1 MGGFSEIVLQTLLL
15 RSFVFFTLLVGIDKP
30 RGKPGVRAE
39 LIENFSE
46 GSSISLGRRAYFNGP
61 L

>member
-1 MGGFSEIVLQTLLL
+1 M
-15 RSFVFFTLLVGIDKP
+15 FFTLLVGIDKP